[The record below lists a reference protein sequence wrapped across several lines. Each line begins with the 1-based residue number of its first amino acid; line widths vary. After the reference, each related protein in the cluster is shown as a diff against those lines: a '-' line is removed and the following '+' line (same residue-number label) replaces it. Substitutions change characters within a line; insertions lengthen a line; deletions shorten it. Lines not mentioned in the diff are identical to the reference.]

1 MERDANQ
8 GLVIAYKFAAAA
20 AYDFSSCSSW
30 MSWLIL
36 HDIARW
42 QEKMT
47 ALQEERKE
55 KLGDMSDIL
64 EKRDSIGKQIQATC
78 NENPGGLFG
87 RIPKLVH
94 KAWKSYQV
102 AVKDSVRASTKPIK
116 KSQTRLHLVPNCRVR
131 KRSRSAM
138 SSARNSV
145 KRSASTTHTRHF

>member
-1 MERDANQ
+1 MD
-8 GLVIAYKFAAAA
+8 
-20 AYDFSSCSSW
+20 
-30 MSWLIL
+30 SWLIL
-36 HDIARW
+36 RDIARW

-87 RIPKLVH
+87 IRKLVH

-102 AVKDSVRASTKPIK
+102 AVKDRASTKPIENPK
-116 KSQTRLHLVPNCRVR
+116 LVCILYQT
-131 KRSRSAM
+131 A
-138 SSARNSV
+138 
-145 KRSASTTHTRHF
+145 

>member
-1 MERDANQ
+1 
-8 GLVIAYKFAAAA
+8 
-20 AYDFSSCSSW
+20 

-87 RIPKLVH
+87 RILQACTQSLEVL
-94 KAWKSYQV
+94 S
-102 AVKDSVRASTKPIK
+102 
-116 KSQTRLHLVPNCRVR
+116 NCSER
-131 KRSRSAM
+131 
-138 SSARNSV
+138 
-145 KRSASTTHTRHF
+145 